1 LWKNLSANRS
11 ATDFKEKKFKRG
23 GSTISMQLIKNA
35 FLSRNKTLS
44 RKIEEILI
52 VWLIENNRIMSKN
65 RMLEVY
71 LTLLNGA
78 AAFMVLAKH
87 QGITLA
93 NRHQNLP
100 LARVFTWPVLCLI
113 DEIVKVRQISHE
125 SLEGYKGMML
135 GAVNGRTDE
144 QKLAWA
150 HKQAYIALGV
160 LVSAAADLAID
171 ICPMEGFSAPQFDEI
186 LGLTE
191 KGLTAS
197 VIATIGYRS
206 ADDVTAT
213 FAKVRKPTEELFIH
227 V

>member
-1 LWKNLSANRS
+1 MSLIEKLSWRY
-11 ATDFKEKKFKRG
+11 ATKKFDANKKIAADTLEQLLATVRLAPSSLG
-23 GSTISMQLIKNA
+23 LHHYKVVVVENPEVREKLKAAAYGQAQITDASQLIVFAAETNLDEA
-35 FLSRNKTLS
+35 YVNKY
-44 RKIEEILI
+44 
-52 VWLIENNRIMSKN
+52 V
-65 RMLEVY
+65 
-71 LTLLNGA
+71 
-78 AAFMVLAKH
+78 
-87 QGITLA
+87 
-93 NRHQNLP
+93 
-100 LARVFTWPVLCLI
+100 
-113 DEIVKVRQISHE
+113 DEIVKVRQITHE

-135 GAVNGRTDE
+135 GSVNGQTAE

-150 HKQAYIALGV
+150 HKQAYIGLGV
-160 LVSAAADLAID
+160 LVSAAADLDID